1 MGRLTYHVE
10 NTGER
15 AGVSRTFSRTA
26 TYDRTGLVT
35 AIPTRGKNIWGFKD
49 VRSQSTGGDTTLK
62 T

>member
-1 MGRLTYHVE
+1 ME

-15 AGVSRTFSRTA
+15 AGVSRTFSRAA

-35 AIPTRGKNIWGFKD
+35 AIPTRWKNIWGFKD